1 MAASTV
7 VHRFTAQQLTDE
19 YHFVCHGPFMQPA
32 NAGSAESAKSQFFEE
47 IELEVPEGVE
57 LTKELVQ
64 KVIGAWIEMNVTNQF
79 LTKTLDELGLSVDL
93 RQVPLYETLKVE
105 EGGIK
110 QLSLSIR
117 NLQDTRKNWESFQ
130 DEGYFVTIIR

>member
-7 VHRFTAQQLTDE
+7 AHRFTAQQLTDE

-32 NAGSAESAKSQFFEE
+32 DAGSAEPAKSQFFEE
-47 IELEVPEGVE
+47 IELEVPREVE

-64 KVIGAWIEMNVTNQF
+64 KVVGAWIEMNVTNQF
-79 LTKTLDELGLSVDL
+79 LTKALDELGLSVDL

-105 EGGIK
+105 EGGIE
-110 QLSLSIR
+110 QLTLSIR
-117 NLQDTRKNWESFQ
+117 SLEDTRKNWESFQ
-130 DEGYFVTIIR
+130 DKGYFVTIIR